1 MKHSSNS
8 RPYILKF
15 IAKGCVILFL
25 VPVLGTW
32 LAGSAICAVIA
43 PIAGV
48 LRTLGVDGIGM
59 RLSPSYSLP
68 VLFSI
73 PFGLGLALVLSL
85 SFYYTRRLLRICLQ
99 FIHS

>member
-1 MKHSSNS
+1 MSHYSNS

-15 IAKGCVILFL
+15 IAKSCVILFF

-48 LRTLGVDGIGM
+48 LRTLGVSGIGM
-59 RLSPSYSLP
+59 RISPGYSLP
-68 VLFSI
+68 VMFSI
-73 PFGLGLALVLSL
+73 PFSLGLALVLVI
-85 SFYYTRRLLRICLQ
+85 SFYYTRRLLRICLK
-99 FIHS
+99 FIQS